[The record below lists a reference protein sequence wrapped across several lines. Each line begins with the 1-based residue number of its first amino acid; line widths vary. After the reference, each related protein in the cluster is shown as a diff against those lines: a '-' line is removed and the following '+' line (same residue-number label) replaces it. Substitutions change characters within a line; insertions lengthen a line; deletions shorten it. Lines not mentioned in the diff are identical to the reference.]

1 MSESLMEGGAEAPV
15 ESDATSRDYVIESD
29 VTSQPDRPEWLPEK
43 YSSGEDLAKAYKEL
57 ESKLGGKEE
66 DIKSKLME
74 EIQTEAFSS
83 RPDSA
88 GDYQLPDV
96 IDAEAAVDNDLLRWW
111 SEHSFENGFSQE
123 EFQKGIEM
131 YASSNMEDSG
141 PDLEA
146 ESKKLG
152 ENASTRI
159 EAASMFASK
168 FFPEESLP
176 AIERMCESHEGIIA
190 LEAIQ
195 DALKGGSFAGNAQ
208 PTAGLNEAK
217 LREMMNDPRYHNPR
231 DRDPNFVREVEEG
244 FKQVYRS

>member
-1 MSESLMEGGAEAPV
+1 MSESLLEGGAEAPV